1 MQYTFMINN
10 IIKTE
15 KQRQGWIDWVKVFGM
30 LFIVWG
36 HSSPK
41 LFSDFVYTFSVPLF
55 FIMAGYLSRCKV
67 DNLVL
72 GGGKIVRLL
81 VLPYLCLC
89 VPNIIF
95 IATLA
100 FLKGTFTIE
109 LVRETLLA
117 HLIGLQGMT
126 VHGHGCG
133 PLWFIYTL
141 AIIKVL
147 CLIVNKN
154 GMYIISALSFVL
166 AVFFQDV
173 VQDWAVTNTLVAL
186 PFFSIG
192 LLLSDYKQHVNQIK
206 TRVNNM
212 QIVLF
217 ILIMITLACCT
228 YLVSMANGDVKMF
241 KCGYGN
247 NPFFF
252 LFGGLIG
259 TSMLA
264 FVSMRLDNLFS
275 TFVSTISKGNIVI
288 LGLHFQLIRMS
299 TSFVDSIMQE
309 PFTRDLITLFLSG
322 VIIICFVP
330 IIFLIQKY
338 IPIVIGNR

>member
-1 MQYTFMINN
+1 MPRTVNACFTQLNTN
-10 IIKTE
+10 IFNL
-15 KQRQGWIDWVKVFGM
+15 DSKVRNVA
-30 LFIVWG
+30 L
-36 HSSPK
+36 SS
-41 LFSDFVYTFSVPLF
+41 
-55 FIMAGYLSRCKV
+55 R
-67 DNLVL
+67 DNLITSL
-72 GGGKIVRLL
+72 H
-81 VLPYLCLC
+81 
-89 VPNIIF
+89 
-95 IATLA
+95 T
-100 FLKGTFTIE
+100 
-109 LVRETLLA
+109 
-117 HLIGLQGMT
+117 
-126 VHGHGCG
+126 
-133 PLWFIYTL
+133 
-141 AIIKVL
+141 
-147 CLIVNKN
+147 
-154 GMYIISALSFVL
+154 
-166 AVFFQDV
+166 
-173 VQDWAVTNTLVAL
+173 
-186 PFFSIG
+186 
-192 LLLSDYKQHVNQIK
+192 LSDKG
-206 TRVNNM
+206 
-212 QIVLF
+212 L
-217 ILIMITLACCT
+217 
-228 YLVSMANGDVKMF
+228 SMANGDVEMF